1 MQEAEAKMISQ
12 ENKLLTSRNETINAQ
27 VEITTLDAEYRDKM
41 AKVNSEKFAAM
52 SSMYDA
58 EATVTKLQNTFMN
71 YSVRTGLYYITA
83 PQDGYIT
90 KAIQTGIGETI
101 KEGEELLS
109 IMPANPELAAE
120 VYIEPMDL
128 PLLSTG
134 QHIRM
139 QFDGWPAVVFPAGL
153 TCL

>member
-1 MQEAEAKMISQ
+1 
-12 ENKLLTSRNETINAQ
+12 
-27 VEITTLDAEYRDKM
+27 
-41 AKVNSEKFAAM
+41 
-52 SSMYDA
+52 
-58 EATVTKLQNTFMN
+58 MN

-128 PLLSTG
+128 FYFNRSAHP
-134 QHIRM
+134 
-139 QFDGWPAVVFPAGL
+139 DAV
-153 TCL
+153 